1 MFVIPASVL
10 SIMQLKACAL
20 PYTSTIFFACLD
32 FGTKGLKMGMNVKFF
47 PKNGK
52 EQRMKSKILL
62 IKIIGFQKAELIC
75 IKKLLCKYKK
85 PKFRII
91 EDKIER

>member
-32 FGTKGLKMGMNVKFF
+32 FGTKGLKIGMNVKFF
-47 PKNGK
+47 QKTEKN
-52 EQRMKSKILL
+52 S
-62 IKIIGFQKAELIC
+62 A
-75 IKKLLCKYKK
+75 
-85 PKFRII
+85 
-91 EDKIER
+91 